1 MASYLKKEISEWNT
15 TDLCNWL
22 LANKFRGISEL
33 FQKYSLSG
41 YDLFYIDDDI
51 LKNELNL
58 KSFHERKVA
67 LKLITKLTYEH
78 LKLNVI
84 NSNGDN
90 VILTLD
96 NNPETKLGEISD
108 YIGNMF
114 NIDPKDIL
122 FKDSTKQEVL
132 SPTVKIVQ
140 LLILYPKIYKTLNV
154 SNMKD
159 YRQPDEEL
167 MESGSGEFAENN
179 VNSNLNTNFRSKA
192 SEIGL
197 GSMSGMMASGEMD
210 FQDMNHNNNN
220 NQYNNNNNN
229 NNYKMKNNQNMNFR
243 GNNKMSKN
251 NNYNYNENKKMRE
264 NENIQNNNRD
274 NKNDNM
280 NYKYNNNYMNMN
292 NNKMNNNRR
301 QNNNNNDNFLLNS
314 GSGDNNPPDEINDNK
329 MNMNGSSSNI
339 DYNNMNFNRKQNYMV
354 DNDNAA
360 DFKDNRGNNNERRNK
375 NYQFNQMNNNNEMMD
390 NMMNYNEDNN
400 FGLLSSANDD
410 EMKFKPSYQIKGNDN
425 NNFREYQK

>member
-1 MASYLKKEISEWNT
+1 MASYLQKEISEWNT

-41 YDLFYIDDDI
+41 YDLFYITDDV
-51 LKNELNL
+51 LKNEFNL

-67 LKLITKLTYEH
+67 LKLIKKLTYEH

-132 SPTVKIVQ
+132 SPTVKIVP

-159 YRQPDEEL
+159 YRQADEEL
-167 MESGSGEFAENN
+167 MESGSGEFPPNN
-179 VNSNLNTNFRSKA
+179 NMNMNSNMNNNYKSKG
-192 SEIGL
+192 SEMGL
-197 GSMSGMMASGEMD
+197 GSLTSGMMASGEME
-210 FQDMNHNNNN
+210 FQDTNNNKF
-220 NQYNNNNNN
+220 NNNH
-229 NNYKMKNNQNMNFR
+229 YKMKNNNMNFR
-243 GNNKMSKN
+243 GNNK
-251 NNYNYNENKKMRE
+251 NYNENQKMRE
-264 NENIQNNNRD
+264 NENM
-274 NKNDNM
+274 K
-280 NYKYNNNYMNMN
+280 YKYNNNNYMKQKQMS
-292 NNKMNNNRR
+292 NNKR
-301 QNNNNNDNFLLNS
+301 QNENNENFLLS
-314 GSGDNNPPDEINDNK
+314 GSGDNNIVEQINDN
-329 MNMNGSSSNI
+329 NLNGSTNKI
-339 DYNNMNFNRKQNYMV
+339 DYNNNYNQNKNYMME
-354 DNDNAA
+354 NENNEEYQN
-360 DFKDNRGNNNERRNK
+360 NRGNNNDRRNK
-375 NYQFNQMNNNNEMMD
+375 NYQYNQGVNNDMMD
-390 NMMNYNEDNN
+390 NMMEYNEDNN

-410 EMKFKPSYQIKGNDN
+410 EMKFKPSYQINNNNDN
-425 NNFREYQK
+425 NNH